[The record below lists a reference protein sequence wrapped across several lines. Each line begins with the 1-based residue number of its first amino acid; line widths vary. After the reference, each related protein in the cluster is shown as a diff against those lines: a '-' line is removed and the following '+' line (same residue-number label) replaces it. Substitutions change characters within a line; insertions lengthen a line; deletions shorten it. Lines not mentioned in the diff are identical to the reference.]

1 MDNRQSPQVPG
12 EGNRVDLEEVGVREV
27 WNTFDRWMLD
37 QSYSRATC
45 KGYMARVLQCH
56 RWLRHN
62 GYPGIHVA
70 TAETIRAWW
79 DTVTPSPA
87 NRSHARSA
95 LVSFFRCVNDAGW
108 RPDNPAASLPKLKLP
123 KRLPRPVAE
132 DARVALFAE
141 AEAAGPMVDA
151 MIHLFCY
158 CGLRNAELRNLTWA
172 DIAGPW
178 VHVTGKGSRDRT
190 VPIPPPAML
199 ALVRWRNQ
207 STSAQWVFPAKRN
220 PDKPMSES
228 TVSDIFKKL
237 WHATGGQRVKPHA
250 LRHTYAT
257 ELLEVSRDITVVQ
270 LGLGHST
277 PDTSMIYAKVNPR
290 RLEESSQALFER

>member
-1 MDNRQSPQVPG
+1 MESRHSNQLTPKDSGQG
-12 EGNRVDLEEVGVREV
+12 LEEVGVREV

-45 KGYMARVLQCH
+45 KGYMARVQQCH

-62 GYPGIHVA
+62 DHPGIHVA
-70 TAETIRAWW
+70 TPETLRAWW
-79 DTVTPSPA
+79 DTVAPSPA

-95 LVSFFRCVNDAGW
+95 LVSFFRCVNEAGW
-108 RPDNPAASLPKLKLP
+108 RPDNPAETLPKLKLP
-123 KRLPRPVAE
+123 KRLPRPVGE

-151 MIHLFCY
+151 MVHLFTF

-178 VHVTGKGSRDRT
+178 IHVTGKGSRERT

-199 ALVRWRNQ
+199 AVVRWRNQ
-207 STSAQWVFPAKRN
+207 STSAQWVFPSKRN
-220 PDKPMSES
+220 PDRPMPASS
-228 TVSDIFKKL
+228 IWDIFKEL
-237 WHATGGQRVKPHA
+237 SAAAGGDRIKPHA

-257 ELLEVSRDITVVQ
+257 ELLDVSHDITVVQ

-290 RLEESSQALFER
+290 RLEESSQTLFER